1 MKLSDVVSNLHL
13 TIYAELP
20 LLLFLGIFI
29 GVAVHLRGGQK
40 HFEEMRQLPV
50 ERRKSDGDQYL

>member
-29 GVAVHLRGGQK
+29 GVVVHLLGAQK
-40 HFEEMRQLPV
+40 HFEAMRQLPLA
-50 ERRKSDGDQYL
+50 RRKSDGDQYQ